1 MFRLLQQQRYPWAP
15 GSFVVTVAL
24 LMLLGRLLPAPDNS
38 GHFSGGILTLE
49 LGIIALVIALA
60 VASLALLRQPPTSPL
75 VREASTRFTRAR
87 VARAIGRAAVPLG
100 AGIAL
105 ICQSVGRSLVQT
117 DSGTT
122 PNAAGVSLLLA
133 AQICFFGGFAL
144 GILVRPFSLARVTR
158 PTPRM
163 LLWLLVIVE
172 WVALFFA
179 AILANGLGQQGPHT
193 ILQDIPVLLFVDAT
207 SLALI
212 SGSALLFRHALAQ
225 AERDAG
231 GPIIRSDWPRLF
243 WNVGSAK
250 ISLYGLALAVLGLG
264 ALPSL
269 SSPDPLWIGELCVC
283 LVVAI
288 CAAIAPA
295 PAPAAL
301 PTPPAPN
308 GTASMAGNA

>member
-15 GSFVVTVAL
+15 GSFVVTLAL
-24 LMLLGRLLPAPDNS
+24 LALLGRLLPAPDNS

-49 LGIIALVIALA
+49 LGIVALVGALV
-60 VASLALLRQPPTSPL
+60 VATLALVRRPKISSLARVP
-75 VREASTRFTRAR
+75 STRFTRAR
-87 VARAIGRAAVPLG
+87 VVQVIGRAAVPLG
-100 AGIAL
+100 VGIAL
-105 ICQSVGRSLVQT
+105 LCQSIGRSLVQT
-117 DSGTT
+117 DSGAT
-122 PNAAGVSLLLA
+122 PNATGVSLLVA
-133 AQICFFGGFAL
+133 AQICFLGGFAV
-144 GILVRPFSLARVTR
+144 GVLVRPFSLARVTR

-163 LLWLLVIVE
+163 LLWLLVIAE

-193 ILQDIPVLLFVDAT
+193 IMQDIPVLLFVDAT

-212 SGSALLFRHALAQ
+212 GGSLLLFRHVLAQ

-231 GPIIRSDWPRLF
+231 GPIIRSDWPRIF
-243 WNVGSAK
+243 WDAGSAK

-269 SSPDPLWIGELCVC
+269 SSPDPLWLGELCAC

-288 CAAIAPA
+288 CAAVAPA
-295 PAPAAL
+295 PTPAAL
-301 PTPPAPN
+301 PTSAATN
-308 GTASMAGNA
+308 GTAGIAGNA

>member
-15 GSFVVTVAL
+15 GSFVVTLAL
-24 LMLLGRLLPAPDNS
+24 LALLGRLLPAPDNS

-49 LGIIALVIALA
+49 LGIVALVGALV
-60 VASLALLRQPPTSPL
+60 VATLALVRRPKISPL
-75 VREASTRFTRAR
+75 ARVPSTRFTRAR
-87 VARAIGRAAVPLG
+87 VVQVIGRAAVPLG
-100 AGIAL
+100 VGVAL
-105 ICQSVGRSLVQT
+105 LCQSIGRSLVQT

-122 PNAAGVSLLLA
+122 PNATGVSLLLA
-133 AQICFFGGFAL
+133 AQICFLGGFAV
-144 GILVRPFSLARVTR
+144 GVLVRPFSLARVTR

-172 WVALFFA
+172 WLALFFA

-207 SLALI
+207 GLALI
-212 SGSALLFRHALAQ
+212 VGSALRFRHVLAQ

-231 GPIIRSDWPRLF
+231 GPIIRSDWPRIF
-243 WNVGSAK
+243 WDAGSAK
-250 ISLYGLALAVLGLG
+250 IALYGLALAVLGLG

-269 SSPDPLWIGELCVC
+269 SSPDPLWIGELCAC

-295 PAPAAL
+295 PTPAAL
-301 PTPPAPN
+301 PSSATPN
-308 GTASMAGNA
+308 GTASVAGNA